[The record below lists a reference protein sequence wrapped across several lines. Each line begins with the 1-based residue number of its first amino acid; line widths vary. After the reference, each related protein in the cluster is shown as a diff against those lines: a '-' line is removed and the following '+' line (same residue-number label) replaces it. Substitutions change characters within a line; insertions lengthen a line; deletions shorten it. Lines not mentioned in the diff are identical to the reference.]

1 MVPSQLRLLNEEKDG
16 TPMATE
22 PIRFPYEDAT
32 LSIEQRVEDLLSRM
46 TLEDKAGLMFQPMAS
61 FGDFDAPGFLGSPST
76 RQVLDRRINHINI
89 LTAPSARE
97 IAEWHNAVQAE
108 ALKSPL
114 GIPFTISSDPRHAF
128 SDNPAAALLSGPF
141 SQWPEFLGFGALDDA
156 ELVERFAN
164 IVRSEYLAVGIRAA
178 LHPQIDLATEP
189 RWARASGTFGE
200 SADVASRLGV
210 AYLRGLQGTRLG
222 TESVSTMAKHFPGG
236 GPQLNGEDPHFD
248 YGREQVYPGGQFDLH
263 LQPFK
268 DLIAAGVSQLM
279 PYYGM
284 PVGTEYEEVG
294 FSFNK
299 QIITGLLR
307 EELGYDG
314 IVCTDWGILSRTFWG
329 VESLSYEER
338 MLKSLDAGIDQWGG
352 EHRPAVLVELVTS
365 GRAQE
370 SRLDESVRRLLR
382 EKFTLGLFDNRF
394 VDASAADALV
404 GTPEARAAG
413 LAAQAA
419 SIVLLQNGAGAA
431 HLPLSG
437 QPKVYVEGLDP
448 QSLAG
453 WANVVLTPEEADVA
467 IVRTS
472 APWEQRGN
480 PGEIESFFRAGS
492 LEFHED
498 ELQHLRAI
506 AAAAPLVLDVNL
518 DRPGILAPVLEI
530 ASAVTANFGA
540 SSEALASVLFGA
552 AEPKAHLPFD
562 IPSSM
567 AAVEASRPDVPFD
580 TADPTFRFG
589 DGLAYENFAPAAR
602 PDADSTSIATV
613 IKTTRYDLTT
623 TPLGTILADPDG
635 RAILDELLP
644 DLPGHPMIGL
654 AQGMP
659 FDSVVGMA
667 ADAAP
672 AGVIDEVRARILA
685 LQP

>member
-1 MVPSQLRLLNEEKDG
+1 
-16 TPMATE
+16 MATE
-22 PIRFPYEDAT
+22 YPRFPYEDPT
-32 LSIEQRVEDLLSRM
+32 LSVDQRTEDLLSRM
-46 TLEDKAGLMFQPMAS
+46 TLEDKAGLMFQPMGS

-97 IAEWHNAVQAE
+97 IAEWHNAIQRE
-108 ALKSPL
+108 AQKTPL

-156 ELVERFAN
+156 ELTERFAN
-164 IVRSEYLAVGIRAA
+164 IVRREYLAVGIRVA

-200 SADVASRLGV
+200 SAEVAGRLGV
-210 AYLRGLQGTRLG
+210 AYLRGLQGSEVG
-222 TESVSTMAKHFPGG
+222 AESVSTMAKHFPGG

-284 PVGTEYEEVG
+284 PVGTKYEEVG

-329 VESLSYEER
+329 VESLSFEER
-338 MLKSLDAGIDQWGG
+338 MLKSLDAGVDQFGG
-352 EHRPAVLVELVTS
+352 EHRPAVLVDLIRT
-365 GRAQE
+365 GRAE
-370 SRLDESVRRLLR
+370 ETRLDASVRRLLR
-382 EKFTLGLFDNRF
+382 EKFRLGLFDSRF
-394 VDASAADALV
+394 VDADAADAIV
-404 GTPEARAAG
+404 GTSEARAAG
-413 LAAQAA
+413 LDAQAA
-419 SIVLLQNGAGAA
+419 SLVLLANREGAA
-431 HLPLSG
+431 KLPLAG
-437 QPKVYVEGLDP
+437 QPTVYVEGVDP
-448 QSLAG
+448 QALAG

-472 APWEQRGN
+472 APWEERGSK
-480 PGEIESFFRAGS
+480 GEIESFFRAGS
-492 LEFHED
+492 LEFHEE
-498 ELQHLRAI
+498 ELAHLRAI
-506 AAAAPLVLDVNL
+506 AAIVPLVVDVNL
-518 DRPGILAPVLEI
+518 DRPAILAPLLEI

-540 SSEALASVLFGA
+540 SPEAFARVIFGA
-552 AEPKAHLPFD
+552 AEPQGRLPFD

-567 AAVEASRPDVPFD
+567 SAVEASRSDVPFD
-580 TADPTFRFG
+580 TADPTFHFG
-589 DGLAYENFAPAAR
+589 DGLQFENWTAAVRPAE
-602 PDADSTSIATV
+602 DSTTIATV
-613 IKTTRYDLTT
+613 ETTTRYDLVT
-623 TPLGTILADPDG
+623 TPLAVLLTDPES

-644 DLPGHPMIGL
+644 ELSTHPMIGI

-659 FDSVVGMA
+659 FESVIGMA
-667 ADAAP
+667 AEEAP
-672 AGVIDEVRARILA
+672 AGALDELRTRLLA